1 MEQIKDILQEF
12 IDEHRN
18 AAITQIL
25 DKEIKGKLPPSK
37 KLLYEELSKIQP
49 KYKYNLDTYGD
60 EVNVERKY

>member
-25 DKEIKGKLPPSK
+25 DKEIKG
-37 KLLYEELSKIQP
+37 
-49 KYKYNLDTYGD
+49 
-60 EVNVERKY
+60 